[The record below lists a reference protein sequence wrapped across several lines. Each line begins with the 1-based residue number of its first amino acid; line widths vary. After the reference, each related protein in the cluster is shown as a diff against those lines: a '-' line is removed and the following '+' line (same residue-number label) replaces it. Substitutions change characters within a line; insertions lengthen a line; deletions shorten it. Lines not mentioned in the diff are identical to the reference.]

1 MWRLL
6 VAGMVGLIA
15 TTQLS
20 AAADLVPGG
29 YVGGAGE
36 AASEGDRAGTMSFG
50 FTPRGSSSE
59 RLRFDL
65 SAAPLEAASQ
75 PRVLANMAGASTGTA
90 TENFVL
96 GGAVVW
102 NDWTFNSS
110 VLRLGEGRFQTELVG
125 AGVEYGAVSARLALA
140 ETETPVGDTR
150 STMLLST
157 DLAAWSWL
165 TLEGDLA
172 LTSGTDHQPEGDAA
186 GRLGLRLS
194 F

>member
-6 VAGMVGLIA
+6 VASMVGLIG
-15 TTQLS
+15 TTQLA
-20 AAADLVPGG
+20 AAADLVAGG
-29 YVGGAGE
+29 YVGGASE
-36 AASEGDRAGTMSFG
+36 AAAEADRAGTMSFG
-50 FTPRGSSSE
+50 FTPRGSSTE

-65 SAAPLEAASQ
+65 SAAPLEVASQ
-75 PRVLANMAGASTGTA
+75 PRIADRTASA
-90 TENFVL
+90 ASENFVL

-102 NDWTFNSS
+102 NDWTFHST
-110 VLRLGEGRFQTELVG
+110 VLRMGEGGFQTELVG
-125 AGVEYGAVSARLALA
+125 AGIEYGVVAARLALA

-172 LTSGTDHQPEGDAA
+172 LTGGSENQPEGDAA
-186 GRLGLRLS
+186 GRLGIRLS

>member
-6 VAGMVGLIA
+6 VASIVGLMGMSQVA
-15 TTQLS
+15 
-20 AAADLVPGG
+20 AAADLVAGG
-29 YVGGAGE
+29 YVGQSGE
-36 AASEGDRAGTMSFG
+36 PVADSERPGTMSFG
-50 FTPRGSSSE
+50 FTPRGSATD

-65 SAAPLEAASQ
+65 TAAPLDVAPQ
-75 PRVLANMAGASTGTA
+75 PRAATSLAGGDDQG
-90 TENFVL
+90 FVL

-102 NDWTFNSS
+102 NDWTFNSTMQQ
-110 VLRLGEGRFQTELVG
+110 LGEGRFQTELVG
-125 AGVEYGAVSARLALA
+125 AGVAYGGVAARLALA

-172 LTSGTDHQPEGDAA
+172 ITGRSESRPDGDAA
-186 GRLGLRLS
+186 GRFGIRLS

>member
-6 VAGMVGLIA
+6 VAGMVVLIG
-15 TTQLS
+15 TTQLAS
-20 AAADLVPGG
+20 AADLVPGG
-29 YVGGAGE
+29 YVGGAGD
-36 AASEGDRAGTMSFG
+36 AGVEGDRPATMSFG
-50 FTPRGSSSE
+50 FTPRGSSTD

-65 SAAPLEAASQ
+65 SAAPLEVAVQ
-75 PRVLANMAGASTGTA
+75 PRTGAAPSKA
-90 TENFVL
+90 MSEDFVL
-96 GGAVVW
+96 GGALVW

-110 VLRLGEGRFQTELVG
+110 VLRLNDGGFHTEMVG
-125 AGVEYGAVSARLALA
+125 AGIGYGAVTARLALA

-172 LTSGTDHQPEGDAA
+172 LTGGSDSQPQGDAA
-186 GRLGLRLS
+186 GRLGIRLS

>member
-1 MWRLL
+1 MVGMWRLL
-6 VAGMVGLIA
+6 VAGMVGWIGTA
-15 TTQLS
+15 QL
-20 AAADLVPGG
+20 AAAAELVAGG
-29 YVGGAGE
+29 YVGGASE
-36 AASEGDRAGTMSFG
+36 AATEAERPGVVSFG

-65 SAAPLEAASQ
+65 TAAPLDAVSQ
-75 PRVLANMAGASTGTA
+75 PRAVSSA
-90 TENFVL
+90 TSRNAPDNFVL
-96 GGAVVW
+96 GGALVW
-102 NDWTFNSS
+102 NDWTFNST
-110 VLRLGEGRFQTELVG
+110 VLQLGDGRFQTAIVG
-125 AGVEYGAVSARLALA
+125 AGIEYGGVAARLALA

-172 LTSGTDHQPEGDAA
+172 LSGSTQDEPEGAAA
-186 GRLGLRLS
+186 GRLGIRLS